1 MDIRG
6 CPMRLRAHQERA
18 LDAMM
23 ASTHGRI
30 IIPTGGGKTLIA
42 IKDVERRLLTAINPK
57 TVVVVAP
64 RILLANQLCEEF
76 FSALN
81 GTVNVAVMHVHSGE
95 TSFNSSTK
103 VDAIKCHDAVCKTAG
118 VHQLIFT
125 TYNSL
130 NRIVEA
136 EIDVDYAYFDEAHN
150 SVRRDFFP
158 SVADVSGNAER
169 AYFFTATPRYHRSP
183 YANGMNNNHV
193 YGEEL
198 ISVPAPE
205 LIASGSI
212 LPPTISAHK
221 VDFARQKSAAAADN
235 DRQVL
240 LDIVRDLDDEQ
251 AQKILV
257 AAPNTKVLWRLL
269 TRTDVCHHFSLMG
282 YDVLHITAKHGAYVN
297 HRKVGREE
305 FFNTLTA
312 WGLDPNRKFIIFH
325 YSILAEGI
333 NCPGLTHTIMLRCL
347 PVIEMAQ
354 TIGRVIRLDKDDAAD
369 IASGKIPA
377 GQCEFYR
384 KKTGFVTVP
393 VFSNYGQR
401 TEQRLQDVIDCIF
414 VKGIAATETRYV

>member
-1 MDIRG
+1 
-6 CPMRLRAHQERA
+6 
-18 LDAMM
+18 
-23 ASTHGRI
+23 
-30 IIPTGGGKTLIA
+30 
-42 IKDVERRLLTAINPK
+42 
-57 TVVVVAP
+57 
-64 RILLANQLCEEF
+64 
-76 FSALN
+76 
-81 GTVNVAVMHVHSGE
+81 
-95 TSFNSSTK
+95 
-103 VDAIKCHDAVCKTAG
+103 
-118 VHQLIFT
+118 
-125 TYNSL
+125 
-130 NRIVEA
+130 
-136 EIDVDYAYFDEAHN
+136 
-150 SVRRDFFP
+150 
-158 SVADVSGNAER
+158 
-169 AYFFTATPRYHRSP
+169 
-183 YANGMNNNHV
+183 
-193 YGEEL
+193 
-198 ISVPAPE
+198 
-205 LIASGSI
+205 
-212 LPPTISAHK
+212 
-221 VDFARQKSAAAADN
+221 
-235 DRQVL
+235 
-240 LDIVRDLDDEQ
+240 VRDLDDDH

-269 TRTDVCHHFSLMG
+269 TKTDVCHHFSQLG

-347 PVIEMAQ
+347 PIIEMAQ

>member
-1 MDIRG
+1 
-6 CPMRLRAHQERA
+6 MRLRPHQQRA
-18 LDAMM
+18 LDIMQKH
-23 ASTHGRI
+23 SHGRI

-42 IKDVERRLLTAINPK
+42 IKDLERRLLAAHTPK

-76 FSALN
+76 WSALN
-81 GTVNVAVMHVHSGE
+81 GTVDAIVGHVHSGE
-95 TSFNSSTK
+95 TDHWHSTK
-103 VDAIKCHDAVCKTAG
+103 PREIHLMRDMCHATGSHCI
-118 VHQLIFT
+118 LFT
-125 TYNSL
+125 TYQSL
-130 NRIVEA
+130 NRIVES
-136 EIDVDYAYFDEAHN
+136 EIDVDFAYFDEAHN

-158 SVADVSGNAER
+158 TVGEVSNIAQC
-169 AYFFTATPRYHRSP
+169 AYFFTATPKYHRSP
-183 YANGMNNNHV
+183 YANGMNNTGV

-205 LIASGSI
+205 LVAGGCI
-212 LPPTISAHK
+212 LPPTITSHK
-221 VDFARQKSAAAADN
+221 VDFARQKSHAAADN

-240 LDIVRDLDDEQ
+240 LDIIGDLDDAH

-269 TRTDVCHHFSLMG
+269 SKTDVIHHFTQLG
-282 YDVLHITAKHGAYVN
+282 YDVMHITAKHGAYVN
-297 HRKVGREE
+297 DQKVGREV
-305 FFNTLTA
+305 FFNTLTD
-312 WGLDPNRKFIIFH
+312 WGQDPNRKFIIFH

-333 NCPGLTHTIMLRCL
+333 NCPGLTHTILLRCL
-347 PVIEMAQ
+347 PIIEMAQ

-377 GQCEFYR
+377 GQCQFYR

-401 TEQRLQDVIDCIF
+401 TEQRLQNVIDNIF
-414 VKGIAATETRYV
+414 VKGIAATETGYV